1 MTVSSTGTQPELSAP
16 PIAARKEPAWAIV
29 RWALRERA
37 LWLGAGAF
45 LAALLGTALL
55 AWAEPVRTLGWLLL
69 IGAGVLAVA
78 AWGRQQWTS
87 AFAPGVTLT
96 SRDGPGISLK
106 PGRARAVRLAGIAI
120 SGLLLLGANASY
132 LASPNETF
140 GLAGWLWLATIVLL
154 LASTFRWPETAPG
167 ARQTIPVR
175 IAGVAAPPA
184 WTAWELAVF
193 VGIVITAFATRLWD
207 LADFPYTIHPD
218 EILEGRNALIEY
230 INGPGPSVFS
240 TVWDGIDLPAL
251 WFIGITAS
259 LKIGGLTMVALRL
272 PAALLSMLVVLPVYG
287 LLRGVWG
294 RAAAIAGA
302 SILAFSASNVHY
314 SRVTASNS
322 VTAFFWALC
331 FFFVLRGLRLRRP
344 ADWALAG
351 LAAGLSE
358 YSYYGTRLLPFILLA
373 FVAYLLLF
381 HWRRARQ
388 YLAQFGLMA
397 LGYLVGFGPLLAY
410 FFGHPGLYFGRGQG
424 VLTWNHIPASWA
436 DLQLMWNTLWPLFAT
451 NLLTVSTIRANDTVY
466 WAPLLLPFEAALLA
480 LGFAI
485 LCVRWR
491 HPAAFLI
498 LLAGLGAL
506 FVGGTLVPVTSMLA
520 HWAPAFSAFYVALAV
535 PIGALAA
542 ASQALPARLR
552 GAMPALLAVV
562 LAALGLV
569 NLDFYF
575 NRYYAPYDAL
585 RAMYAVRTVESRYQ
599 ASLGPGYRVYTIGQ
613 SGLEYD
619 PETNQYLVKGQE
631 GDRFEDPGNRLPVT
645 GEDNKGLAFFF
656 LQGTEQ
662 YRDLVHGLYPG
673 GTERKVSSVDGS
685 TLYFYV
691 YTLKPEQAWALYG
704 VHLDLYVSKGSA
716 PLWSGQTPAVGSLP
730 AAANF
735 PTDSQLQATW
745 TGSLYVPDTG
755 TYSFEL
761 AGAPASLSFDGQ
773 SAALT
778 GDQALDKGWHSF
790 TIQAV
795 GDPRN
800 LRLRLAAQGN
810 PASDVPTP
818 YLWPKMIGK
827 HNKGSPVLTNPHAPA
842 GAGTGSRHP
851 APNLSPALS

>member
-1 MTVSSTGTQPELSAP
+1 MTVSSTGTQPKLSAP
-16 PIAARKEPAWAIV
+16 PIAAGEEPAGAIV
-29 RWALRERA
+29 RRALRERA
-37 LWLGAGAF
+37 LGLGAGAF

-55 AWAEPVRTLGWLLL
+55 AGAEPVRTMGWLLL
-69 IGAGVLAVA
+69 IGAGVLAVV
-78 AWGRQQWTS
+78 AWGQQQWMP
-87 AFAPGVTLT
+87 AFAPAVMPA
-96 SRDGPGISLK
+96 SRDGRGISIRLD
-106 PGRARAVRLAGIAI
+106 RARAVRLAGIAT
-120 SGLLLLGANASY
+120 SGLLLLGANAVC

-140 GLAGWLWLATIVLL
+140 GLAGWLWLAAIALL

-175 IAGVAAPPA
+175 MAGALALPV
-184 WTAWELAVF
+184 WTAWEVAVF

-207 LADFPYTIHPD
+207 LANFPYTIHPD
-218 EILEGRNALIEY
+218 EVIEGRNALIEY
-230 INGPGPSVFS
+230 INSRGPSVFS

-251 WFIGITAS
+251 WFVGIAAS
-259 LKIGGLTMVALRL
+259 LKIGGLTMAALRL
-272 PAALLSMLVVLPVYG
+272 PAALLSAPVVMPVYG
-287 LLRGVWG
+287 LLRSVWG
-294 RAAAIAGA
+294 RAAAIASA

-331 FFFVLRGLRLRRP
+331 LFFVLRGLRLRRP

-358 YSYYGTRLLPFILLA
+358 YTYYGTRLLGFILLA
-373 FVAYLLLF
+373 FVAYLLVF

-410 FFGHPGLYFGRGQG
+410 FFSHPGLYFGRGQG
-424 VLTWNHIPASWA
+424 VLTWNHIPTSWA
-436 DLQLMWNTLWPLFAT
+436 DLQLMWNTLWPLLAT
-451 NLLTVSTIRANDTVY
+451 NLLTVSTISANDTVY
-466 WAPLLLPFEAALLA
+466 WAPMLLPFEAALLA
-480 LGFAI
+480 LGFAV

-491 HPAAFLI
+491 HPAAFLM

-506 FVGGTLVPVTSMLA
+506 FVGGTLVPIPSMLA

-542 ASQALPARLR
+542 ASHALPARLR
-552 GAMPALLAVV
+552 WVLPALLAVV
-562 LAALGLV
+562 LAALGWL
-569 NLDFYF
+569 NIDFYF

-585 RAMYAVRTVESRYQ
+585 RAIYAVRTVESRYQ

-631 GDRFEDPGNRLPVT
+631 GDRLEDPGRQLPVT

-662 YRDLVHGLYPG
+662 YRDLVHRLYPG

-704 VHLDLYVSKGSA
+704 VHLDLYASKGSS

-730 AAANF
+730 GAVNF
-735 PTDSQLQATW
+735 PTDSQLEATW
-745 TGSLYVPDTG
+745 TGSLYLPDTASYG
-755 TYSFEL
+755 FEL
-761 AGAPASLSFDGQ
+761 AGAPASLSIDGQ
-773 SAALT
+773 PAAPT
-778 GDQALDKGWHSF
+778 GEQALDKGWHDF
-790 TIQAV
+790 TIQIT

-800 LRLRLAAQGN
+800 VRLRVAAQGN
-810 PASDVPTP
+810 PASDVRTP

-827 HNKGSPVLTNPHAPA
+827 HTKSSPALTNPRVPGPA
-842 GAGTGSRHP
+842 GIGSRYP
-851 APNLSPALS
+851 APNLSPALT